1 MPQVNIQVIGKAPS
15 TEVQKK
21 AVFAEITDLMVDVL
35 GRARKLVVV
44 SLSASPASDWA
55 AGGESPTGDRFVG
68 TQAVIRVIAGVN
80 FDEQKS
86 RMIAETTA
94 VLRKELGEP
103 IFPLYVTFE
112 EVPATAFGYDGRTIA
127 GDLGSKSGVMFFIRE
142 VGTAPNLA
150 NASRWRE
157 D

>member
-1 MPQVNIQVIGKAPS
+1 MPQVNIQVIGKAP

-35 GRARKLVVV
+35 GRTRKLVVV

-68 TQAVIRVIAGVN
+68 AQAVIRIVAGVN
-80 FDEQKS
+80 SDEQKS

-127 GDLGSKSGVMFFIRE
+127 EISAAR
-142 VGTAPNLA
+142 AA
-150 NASRWRE
+150 
-157 D
+157 